1 MLMEK
6 IKERGMRCGIAP
18 LPGASILS
26 LGFDNLATIV
36 DGKTGD
42 DTSLKPFTKHFT
54 EEKILKAWAKV
65 GFVPFTRHCITDKKV
80 RHELGQWNVN
90 NDLEVLHDKYA
101 NLVATAEDLGLNKGV
116 FTAAIPV
123 AYRLERVVDEDEQV
137 RQLLLQKGAFSA
149 GALWSVC
156 GTRVGN
162 ARVVLRAQ
170 REQIALDEAK
180 TASVTQN
187 RLGRQ
192 AKLLANEQMAL
203 HKFKTD
209 GRNALNDKDWG
220 NIVRW
225 VLPEAKVA
233 GLMRDLKKNDAII
246 AKLATL
252 ERDWQTYIPPSTP
265 V

>member
-1 MLMEK
+1 
-6 IKERGMRCGIAP
+6 MR
-18 LPGASILS
+18 ASILS
-26 LGFDNLATIV
+26 LGFDDLATIV

-42 DTSLKPFTKHFT
+42 DALLKPFTKHFT
-54 EEKILKAWAKV
+54 EEKILRACWAKV
-65 GFVPFTRHCITDKKV
+65 GFVPFTWHCITDKRV
-80 RHELGQWNVN
+80 RHELRQQNVN

-101 NLVATAEDLGLNKGV
+101 NLVATAEDLGLNKGL
-116 FTAAIPV
+116 FTAAILV
-123 AYRLERVVDEDEQV
+123 AYRLERVVDDDEKV

-149 GALWSVC
+149 GALCSVC

-192 AKLLANEQMAL
+192 AKLLANAQMAL
-203 HKFKTD
+203 HKYKT
-209 GRNALNDKDWG
+209 RG

-225 VLPEAKVA
+225 VEKGGCHHRKISV
-233 GLMRDLKKNDAII
+233 
-246 AKLATL
+246 T
-252 ERDWQTYIPPSTP
+252 
-265 V
+265 

>member
-1 MLMEK
+1 VHPS
-6 IKERGMRCGIAP
+6 C
-18 LPGASILS
+18 LS
-26 LGFDNLATIV
+26 LGFDDLATIV

-42 DTSLKPFTKHFT
+42 DISLKPFTKYFT
-54 EEKILKAWAKV
+54 EETILRAWAKV

-80 RHELGQWNVN
+80 RQELGQKNVN

-101 NLVATAEDLGLNKGV
+101 SLVATAEDHGLNQGV

-137 RQLLLQKGAFSA
+137 RQLLSQKGAFSA
-149 GALWSVC
+149 SALWNVC

-162 ARVVLRAQ
+162 ARVILRAQ
-170 REQIALDEAK
+170 REQLAIDDAK
-180 TASVTQN
+180 TTAVTQN

-192 AKLLANEQMAL
+192 AKLLANAQTAL
-203 HKFKTD
+203 DKYKTV
-209 GRNALNDKDWG
+209 GSNALNDKDWG
-220 NIVRW
+220 DIVRW

-233 GLMRDLKKNDAII
+233 GLMRDLKKKDAII

-252 ERDWQTYIPPSTP
+252 ERDWQAYILPTSTP